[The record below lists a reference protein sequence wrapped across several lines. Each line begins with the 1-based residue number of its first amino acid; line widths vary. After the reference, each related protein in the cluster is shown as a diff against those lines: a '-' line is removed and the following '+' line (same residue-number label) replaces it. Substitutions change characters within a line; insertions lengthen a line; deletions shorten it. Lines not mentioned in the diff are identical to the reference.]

1 MPGIVPVMLRVI
13 HYISMSTL
21 KIDLGPDDIK
31 RAPIRE
37 LYSLAAR
44 IRTAI
49 ITTVTQNGG
58 HLASNLGV
66 VELTIA
72 LHRVFTTPVDT
83 LVWDVGH
90 QCYAHKII
98 TGRAE
103 AFSGIRRQGGM
114 SGFPKRSESV
124 HDAFDVGHAST
135 SISSALGML
144 AAREQLGKPGSV
156 VAVIG
161 DGALTG
167 GLAWE
172 AMSHAGTL
180 GLPLIVVLNDNA
192 MSISRNVG
200 AVSSYLSR
208 LSTTVRY
215 QRVRRLIDRVILGVP
230 YFGPKVHPLVLRMKR
245 AVKAMFFKESL
256 FSDLG
261 FEYAGPI
268 DGHNIQLLCEVLGQ
282 ARAIMKPVVVHVVT
296 KKGKGYR
303 AAEENPSA
311 YHGLP
316 PARQSVP
323 VSSSSEPIDPANGAE
338 PRRPTFTEAFGSA
351 MLELAE
357 GEPRLVAVTA
367 AMTTGTGLAG
377 FQARYPERLHD
388 VGIAEE
394 HAVTF
399 SAGLAAGGL
408 RPVAA
413 IYSTFMQRT
422 LDQVH
427 HDVAISGFPVIF
439 AVDRAGAVPDDGE
452 THQGIYDAQVFRAV
466 PGLSILAPASAIE
479 MTAALRWALSSSSP
493 TMIRY
498 PKAGCPEERPA
509 FAEPFEAGRG
519 VFVRKSESGASILF
533 AASGALVDEA
543 LRAADLCAASDLA
556 ADVYHLRF
564 LKPLDTDRFV
574 ELAKVYRLVIIA
586 EEGVVTGSVASDLA
600 AALNLA
606 SAVSPEGTQ
615 RTQAFA
621 VGFDEKPLSQGTR
634 VQLIALAGLS
644 AESLAKKVLSEISRP
659 GSVGLVRAGLASAE
673 RSRDSFP
680 AAKTAGGA

>member
-1 MPGIVPVMLRVI
+1 
-13 HYISMSTL
+13 MSILGT
-21 KIDLGPDDIK
+21 IGGPDDIK
-31 RAPIRE
+31 RVPIRE

-44 IRTAI
+44 IRAAI
-49 ITTVTQNGG
+49 IATVTHNGG

-72 LHRVFTTPVDT
+72 LHRVFSSPVDT

-90 QCYAHKII
+90 QCYTHKII
-98 TGRAE
+98 TGRSE
-103 AFSGIRRQGGM
+103 AFSGIRRQGGL

-124 HDAFDVGHAST
+124 HDAFDVGHSST

-144 AAREQLGKPGSV
+144 AAKERLGKPGAV

-180 GLPLIVVLNDNA
+180 GLPLILVLNDNA

-208 LSTTVRY
+208 LSATVRY
-215 QRVRRLIDRVILGVP
+215 QRVRRLIDKVILGVP
-230 YFGPKVHPLVLRMKR
+230 YFGPRVHPLVLRMKR

-256 FSDLG
+256 FADLG

-282 ARAIMKPVVVHVVT
+282 ARAIRKPVVVHVVT
-296 KKGKGYR
+296 KKGKGFP

-311 YHGLP
+311 YHGIS
-316 PARQSVP
+316 PASHG
-323 VSSSSEPIDPANGAE
+323 VSASISSDPIDPAIPG
-338 PRRPTFTEAFGSA
+338 PKRPTFTEAFGRA
-351 MLELAE
+351 MLELAQE
-357 GEPRLVAVTA
+357 EPRLVAVTA
-367 AMTTGTGLAG
+367 AMTTGTGLAD

-427 HDVAISGFPVIF
+427 HDVALSGLPVIF

-452 THQGIYDAQVFRAV
+452 THQGIYDVQAFRAV
-466 PGLSILAPASAIE
+466 PGLSIIAPASAVE
-479 MTAALRWALSSSSP
+479 MAAALRWALSASAP

-519 VFVRKSESGASILF
+519 VFVRKSESGAAILF
-533 AASGALVDEA
+533 VASGALVEEA
-543 LRAADLCAASDLA
+543 LRAADLCAASELA

-564 LKPLDTDRFV
+564 LKPLDADRFV
-574 ELAKVYRLVIIA
+574 ELARGYRLVIIA
-586 EEGVVTGSVASDLA
+586 EEGVATGSVAEGLA

-606 SAVSPEGTQ
+606 SATSKEGAR
-615 RTQAFA
+615 RTEAVA
-621 VGFDEKPLSQGTR
+621 VGFDERPLPHGTR
-634 VQLIALAGLS
+634 GQLLALAGLS
-644 AESLAKKVLSEISRP
+644 AEALSKRALSALSRR
-659 GSVGLVRAGLASAE
+659 GSVGFGRAGAE
-673 RSRDSFP
+673 RARDALPS
-680 AAKTAGGA
+680 ARTAGGAK

>member
-1 MPGIVPVMLRVI
+1 M
-13 HYISMSTL
+13 
-21 KIDLGPDDIK
+21 
-31 RAPIRE
+31 PIRE
-37 LYSLAAR
+37 LYRLAAQ
-44 IRTAI
+44 IRTDI
-49 ITTVTQNGG
+49 IATVTRNGG

-72 LHRVFTTPVDT
+72 LHRVFSTPVDT

-90 QCYAHKII
+90 QCYTHKIL

-103 AFSGIRRQGGM
+103 AFSGIRRQGGL

-144 AAREQLGKPGSV
+144 AARESLGTPGSV

-172 AMSHAGTL
+172 AMSHAGNL

-200 AVSSYLSR
+200 ALSSYLSR
-208 LSTTVRY
+208 LSATVRY
-215 QRVRRLIDRVILGVP
+215 QRVRRLIDRIILGVP
-230 YFGPKVHPLVLRMKR
+230 WLGPRAHPWVLRMKR
-245 AVKAMFFKESL
+245 AVKAMFFTESL
-256 FSDLG
+256 FADLG

-268 DGHNIQLLCEVLGQ
+268 DGHNIQVLCDVLGE
-282 ARAIMKPVVVHVVT
+282 ARAIRKPVVVHVVT
-296 KKGKGYR
+296 KKGKGFP
-303 AAEENPSA
+303 AAEKNPSA
-311 YHGLP
+311 YHGIAPAHQAAPVP
-316 PARQSVP
+316 P
-323 VSSSSEPIDPANGAE
+323 SSDPIDPAAE
-338 PRRPTFTEAFGSA
+338 PVPKRPTFTEAFGTA
-351 MLELAE
+351 MLELAKDY
-357 GEPRLVAVTA
+357 PQLVAVTA
-367 AMTTGTGLAG
+367 AMTDGTGLAA
-377 FQARYPERLHD
+377 FQARYPDRLFD

-427 HDVAISGFPVIF
+427 HDAALSGLPVVF

-452 THQGIYDAQVFRAV
+452 THQGIYDVQAFRAV
-466 PGLSILAPASAIE
+466 PGLSIIAPASAFE
-479 MTAALRWALSSSSP
+479 MAAALRWALSVSTP

-498 PKAGCPEERPA
+498 PKAVCPAERPA

-533 AASGALVDEA
+533 VASGALVDEA
-543 LRAADLCAASDLA
+543 LQAADLCAASGRA

-564 LKPLDTDRFV
+564 LKPLDAEQFIRHA
-574 ELAKVYRLVIIA
+574 LGYPLVVIA
-586 EEGVVTGSVASDLA
+586 EEGVVTGSIAADLA
-600 AALNLA
+600 AALKLA
-606 SAVSPEGTQ
+606 CSGSANGSQ
-615 RTQAFA
+615 RTEVIA
-621 VGFDEKPLSQGTR
+621 VGFDEKPLPHGTR
-634 VQLIALAGLS
+634 VQLLAAAGLS
-644 AESLAKKVLSEISRP
+644 AEALAKKALSAFSRS
-659 GSVGLVRAGLASAE
+659 GAMAFARAGASVDAHD
-673 RSRDSFP
+673 RTSYPS
-680 AAKTAGGA
+680 AKTVGGA